1 MQASSFSSRV
11 CRRLELVVLLLCLC
25 SASVAL
31 RASWRPC
38 PATAASTAATSTA
51 TATRTRL
58 FAGDV
63 TVSLDGSRR
72 AQGGTTRGGFWWG
85 RGSSIPGLSDAS
97 VEQLYAL
104 SKCILPLNVQAED
117 LAALAGAPD
126 AALSSL
132 SPLLCFV
139 NRDSGGRRGRAL
151 LAGLQSLGLNSLQI
165 CDLKAE
171 SPSARLQLFQG
182 MSKSLNVLCCG
193 GDGTINWILDELGS
207 LNMTVGSFGIIPLG
221 TGNDLYL
228 QTFTNQRQ
236 ERGLADEAHGGAAAY
251 SYAVS
256 AEQVCANPK
265 SVLAHHA
272 WNIQRRLPSTQTQLD
287 RWTAEIRTT
296 EVQQYIQQQ
305 RAATPSSTVIN
316 VVKRFFKVLT
326 LTLGAKRRTA
336 KNFSNY
342 VGFGVDGAVS
352 LSFSHLRNAAPFLF
366 FSRLLNKVWYAV
378 CGLYQVLF
386 GQHRRDLSRV
396 IHVTCDG
403 APVDV
408 PSGIRGLVALNI
420 NSYAGGTKLWRA
432 DEPFQKGFGA
442 RLGKWN
448 ASSMSDGILEVMG
461 VYGIRHLGL
470 IKSGLASA
478 VPICQGRHVKFNC
491 TIQTPMQIDGEP
503 FMQKPCV
510 VELSLLEQVNVTV
523 PIVTAA

>member
-1 MQASSFSSRV
+1 MQV
-11 CRRLELVVLLLCLC
+11 DEV
-25 SASVAL
+25 
-31 RASWRPC
+31 
-38 PATAASTAATSTA
+38 
-51 TATRTRL
+51 
-58 FAGDV
+58 
-63 TVSLDGSRR
+63 
-72 AQGGTTRGGFWWG
+72 
-85 RGSSIPGLSDAS
+85 
-97 VEQLYAL
+97 
-104 SKCILPLNVQAED
+104 
-117 LAALAGAPD
+117 AALAGAPD

-139 NRDSGGRRGRAL
+139 NRDSGGKRGKAL
-151 LAGLQSLGLNSLQI
+151 LAGLHSLGLNDLQV
-165 CDLKAE
+165 CDLKTE
-171 SPSARLQLFQG
+171 SPAARLQLFQG
-182 MSKSLNVLCCG
+182 IGKNLNVLCCG
-193 GDGTINWILDELGS
+193 GDGTVNWVLDELS
-207 LNMTVGSFGIIPLG
+207 LLNMTVRSFGIIPLG

-228 QTFTNQRQ
+228 QTFTNQKQ
-236 ERGLADEAHGGAAAY
+236 ETAVAANVSGVVAAY
-251 SYAVS
+251 SYAAS

-272 WNIQRRLPSTQTQLD
+272 WNIRNRLPSTQIQLD
-287 RWTAEIRTT
+287 RWTADIRTT

-305 RAATPSSTVIN
+305 RAATPSRSVLYTLFNI
-316 VVKRFFKVLT
+316 KRFFKVIT
-326 LTLGAKRRTA
+326 LTLGAKRRRT

-352 LSFSHLRNAAPFLF
+352 LSFSHLRNAAPWLF
-366 FSRLLNKVWYAV
+366 FSRLLNKVWYAI
-378 CGLYQVLF
+378 CGLYQIIC

-403 APVDV
+403 RPVDV

-432 DEPFQKGFGA
+432 DELFQKGFGA
-442 RLGKWN
+442 RLGTWN

-478 VPICQGRHVKFNC
+478 VPICQGRHVTFNC
-491 TIQTPMQIDGEP
+491 SIQTPMQIDGEP

-523 PIVTAA
+523 PTITAT